1 MSGQDNSQPHR
12 VHPGMYITPRNLLV
26 ALRHPD
32 YTETLNAPKLN
43 LFSSVLLNILGIY
56 TEKLSV
62 LGLLGITQ
70 AATDT
75 PPRAWV

>member
-1 MSGQDNSQPHR
+1 M
-12 VHPGMYITPRNLLV
+12 V

-32 YTETLNAPKLN
+32 YTETLNAPKPN

-62 LGLLGITQ
+62 LSSMSAPL
-70 AATDT
+70 ASHRRPDT
-75 PPRAWV
+75 PPPARV